1 MAEKI
6 GPETLKSWL
15 EDPEVFIMDLRQPG
29 AWQGSPAKIK
39 NAHHF
44 DPTAFPAW
52 VKDLPQDQK
61 LVLY

>member
-6 GPETLKSWL
+6 DPETLKGWL
-15 EDPEVFIMDLRQPG
+15 EDPEVFIMDVRQAG
-29 AWQGSPAKIK
+29 AWQGSHAKIK
-39 NAHHF
+39 NAKHF

-52 VKDLPQDQK
+52 VNEIPPDRK